1 MFSRRIL
8 AAVAAFSTAV
18 LLSVTATAQGI
29 DPNKRPPG
37 KPPAAQ
43 AGRPAVKVLPPAPV
57 QAQRPRP
64 APPQQQARR
73 SSGNGGRNAAIGIG
87 AAVIGGV
94 ILSEA
99 ARAERR
105 RRGVVV
111 VEEDYEDEDDRRQ
124 RCADRFRS
132 FDWDDGTY
140 VNRDGDRVLCP
151 YLR

>member
-8 AAVAAFSTAV
+8 AAVAAFSTV
-18 LLSVTATAQGI
+18 LLSVTANAQ
-29 DPNKRPPG
+29 DPNRRQQQGKPAATQAQRPP
-37 KPPAAQ
+37 
-43 AGRPAVKVLPPAPV
+43 VKVQPTAPV
-57 QAQRPRP
+57 QVQQRPRP
-64 APPQQQARR
+64 AAPQQQVRR
-73 SSGNGGRNAAIGIG
+73 SGGNGGRNVAIGVG
-87 AAVIGGV
+87 AAVIGG
-94 ILSEA
+94 ILLNEA